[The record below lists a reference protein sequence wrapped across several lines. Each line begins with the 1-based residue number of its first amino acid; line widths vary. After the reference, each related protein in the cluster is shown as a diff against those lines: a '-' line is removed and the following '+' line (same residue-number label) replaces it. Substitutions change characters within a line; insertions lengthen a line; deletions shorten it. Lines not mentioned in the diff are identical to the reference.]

1 MPQEHVFLVALQS
14 SLLLGIVHGINPCGH
29 SWLALAPFVSGE
41 RRAARVLALTAA
53 FLGGTALACLLLG
66 LTLGAVSTL
75 FPPSFSYWLDIV
87 AGVVIILLGLVLVVR
102 PHLLH
107 DHDHDHEHEHDE
119 EHDQGQGQDA
129 HAEPHDHPHDHT
141 HEHAHEEAHASCHC
155 ADPRKPSRLRRAAVP
170 GLFAFGFVN
179 MIVPC
184 PTVAIMYSY
193 ALNSGSI
200 GRSVAVFG
208 AYALTTALAVGA
220 VIWALF
226 RAASWARRLNDHRVE
241 DGILRGIGLMTV
253 AFGVYSLY
261 SGI

>member
-14 SLLLGIVHGINPCGH
+14 SLLLGLVHGVNPCGH

-41 RRAARVLALTAA
+41 RRASRVLALTGA

-75 FPPSFSYWLDIV
+75 FPPSFSYWLDII
-87 AGVVIILLGLVLVVR
+87 AALAIILLGLILAVR

-107 DHDHDHEHEHDE
+107 SHDHSHEHEHD
-119 EHDQGQGQDA
+119 HGQA
-129 HAEPHDHPHDHT
+129 HTHDHGHGHDHC
-141 HEHAHEEAHASCHC
+141 HEHESRGC
-155 ADPRKPSRLRRAAVP
+155 ADSHGPSKLRKAAVP

-193 ALNSGSI
+193 ALNSGSVW
-200 GRSVAVFG
+200 RSVAVFA

-226 RAASWARRLNDHRVE
+226 RAASWARRLNDHRFE
-241 DGILRGIGLMTV
+241 EWIMRGIGLMTV
-253 AFGVYSLY
+253 AFGLYTLY